1 MINFLHSIF
10 IVKPCLCVFISNLR
24 VLVHFPSLVP
34 LTIMYGVYNC
44 NHVISLYQLGLT
56 SHVQSI
62 KTSSTKLLAYIQHLY
77 RYYSCSSIWIKFLK
91 LSTMVLLSKLE
102 SSLLN
107 VSKRLLLEIMLFVKM
122 YVFILLQETAPKY
135 FPGGH

>member
-1 MINFLHSIF
+1 
-10 IVKPCLCVFISNLR
+10 
-24 VLVHFPSLVP
+24 
-34 LTIMYGVYNC
+34 
-44 NHVISLYQLGLT
+44 
-56 SHVQSI
+56 
-62 KTSSTKLLAYIQHLY
+62 
-77 RYYSCSSIWIKFLK
+77 
-91 LSTMVLLSKLE
+91 MVLLSKLE